1 MKMKNMTAIVL
12 ALVTIATSA
21 VGLNANAAE
30 ITSPV
35 IPGIVDEYSGTTG
48 TAYFGTG
55 GVATIYLDPT
65 KGTAGTQRNV
75 STYKLHAEITQVWG
89 DTVTGTW
96 STTVHNQTYCSVCLT
111 ANHNSLNKITTY
123 HYYKPSGG
131 SQQSISL
138 VRTCTV

>member
-35 IPGIVDEYSGTTG
+35 IPGIVDEYSGT
-48 TAYFGTG
+48 
-55 GVATIYLDPT
+55 

-96 STTVHNQTYCSVCLT
+96 STTVQNQTSCSVCLT
-111 ANHNSLNKITTY
+111 ANNRSLNKITTY